1 MGIASSKM
9 IEELIKL
16 RKEIHQHPE
25 LSGQEIRTSKRIIN
39 FVEPHNPTK
48 IIDKIGGHGL
58 AVVYEF
64 GKEGPTVM
72 IRCELDALPIE
83 ESNTFN
89 HTSIHKGVSH
99 KCGHDGHMAI
109 VAGLAFWIK
118 EQRFRSGTVILFFQP
133 AEETGKG
140 ALNVIE
146 DPKFKRLKPDFIFA
160 LHNLPGEPMHTVLAK
175 QGCFSALVQS
185 TIITLTGKESHAS
198 EPKNGLNP
206 TLALSEIID
215 ALSTLNHYNAAD
227 EDFSI
232 LTPVYITLG
241 APSYGISPGKAEI
254 HYTLRAWNPA
264 KMKALEQRIYDIT
277 RKSCKNHGL
286 QLKVE
291 WLEYFPETTNDAE
304 CYTRIKN
311 AATANNLELKEAHSP
326 LRFGEDFG
334 WFSRHFKTAIFGLG
348 AGVHTPSLHHADY
361 DFPDEL
367 IETGI
372 TMFKSIIAGI
382 LKD

>member
-1 MGIASSKM
+1 M

-25 LSGQEIRTSKRIIN
+25 LSGQEIATSKRIIN
-39 FVEPHNPTK
+39 FIKSHSPTK
-48 IIDKIGGHGL
+48 IIDNIGGHGL

-64 GKEGPTVM
+64 GQGGPTVM

-83 ESNTFN
+83 ENNTFDY
-89 HTSIHKGVSH
+89 TSIHKGVSH

-118 EQRFRSGTVILFFQP
+118 AQNFRAGTVILLFQP

-140 ALNVIE
+140 AFNVIQ

-160 LHNLPGEPMHTVLAK
+160 LHNLPGEPMHTVLVR

-198 EPKNGLNP
+198 EPENGLNP
-206 TLALSEIID
+206 TLALSEIINE
-215 ALSTLNHYNAAD
+215 LSTLNHYSAED
-227 EDFSI
+227 EDFAI
-232 LTPVYITLG
+232 LTPVHITLG
-241 APSYGISPGKAEI
+241 EPSYGISPGKAEI
-254 HYTLRAWNPA
+254 HYTLRTWNAA
-264 KMKALEQRIYDIT
+264 KMEALEQRIYEIT
-277 RKSCKNHGL
+277 RKNCKDHGL
-286 QLKVE
+286 QFKLA
-291 WLEYFPETTNDAE
+291 WLEYFPETTNNTE
-304 CYTRIKN
+304 CYTMIKN
-311 AATANNLELKEAHSP
+311 AATANAFEIKEKHFPLK
-326 LRFGEDFG
+326 FGEDFG
-334 WFSRHFKTAIFGLG
+334 WFSQHFKAAIFGLG

-372 TMFKSIIAGI
+372 NMFKRIIAGI